1 MKIVNAIGEILAV
14 LGIMVIVVVAFGA
27 ITNAISSTIQR

>member
-14 LGIMVIVVVAFGA
+14 LGIMVIVGVAFGA